1 MKFDTNFFKVE
12 AIGLSTLVPILYN
25 LTIDTLYQSLDASKS
40 RWSFDAQSKWFRDVS
55 GVKFFLD
62 MIYLE
67 FKKIPEF
74 FFWENMWKDIFYE
87 PPYQYFWFDMQER
100 FKDAVGSTI
109 HLLD

>member
-1 MKFDTNFFKVE
+1 
-12 AIGLSTLVPILYN
+12 
-25 LTIDTLYQSLDASKS
+25 
-40 RWSFDAQSKWFRDVS
+40 
-55 GVKFFLD
+55 